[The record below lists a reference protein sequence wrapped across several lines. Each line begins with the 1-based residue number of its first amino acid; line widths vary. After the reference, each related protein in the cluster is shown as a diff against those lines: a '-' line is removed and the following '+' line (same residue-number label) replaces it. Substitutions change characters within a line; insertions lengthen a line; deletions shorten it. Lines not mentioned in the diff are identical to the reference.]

1 MSVETDIVTM
11 STQLKG
17 IKENTEDI
25 KKAVFGNG
33 SKGIKVKVIILE
45 VKFWILLVLIL
56 PIWFC
61 AVKMLASPEAFKV
74 IQAAKTVIE

>member
-1 MSVETDIVTM
+1 MSVETDIATM

-56 PIWFC
+56 PVWYC
-61 AVKMLASPEAFKV
+61 AVKLIASPEVFKAV
-74 IQAAKTVIE
+74 QAAKSVGE